1 MERRFWKG
9 LFFYFD
15 TLRDFSFLLFLMW
28 RLFCAIFVGRSG
40 SPPSSVNTAKLLT
53 DLGPQCSL
61 CSCQYIL
68 YMRWAEMGVRPLLVS
83 HAFSQRCLL
92 MSPGSFHQAT
102 KVPQRCK
109 LYPVSAKEESG
120 EDVSRG
126 GLKVIHS
133 FTVWIMAASEKG
145 PSACLIFVVFLAIQ
159 MFSCNSSSASYVCIN
174 SLKGSS

>member
-1 MERRFWKG
+1 MEGRFWKR
-9 LFFYFD
+9 LFFF
-15 TLRDFSFLLFLMW
+15 TSILRDFSFLLFLMW
-28 RLFCAIFVGRSG
+28 RLLCAIFVGRSG

-68 YMRWAEMGVRPLLVS
+68 YMHRAEMGVRPLLVS

-92 MSPGSFHQAT
+92 TSSGSFHLAT
-102 KVPQRCK
+102 KVSQRFK
-109 LYPVSAKEESG
+109 LYPVSAKVESG

-133 FTVWIMAASEKG
+133 FTVWIMLRVRKDHLLAS
-145 PSACLIFVVFLAIQ
+145 SLFYFCLFRCFPVI
-159 MFSCNSSSASYVCIN
+159 
-174 SLKGSS
+174 